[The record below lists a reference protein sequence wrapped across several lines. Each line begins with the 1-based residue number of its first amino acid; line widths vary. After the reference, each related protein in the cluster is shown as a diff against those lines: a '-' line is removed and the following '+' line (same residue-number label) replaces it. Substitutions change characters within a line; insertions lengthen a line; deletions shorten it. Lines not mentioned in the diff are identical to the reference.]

1 MTDTAPVATLIEAIS
16 SKTLDYAVLLAA
28 IGTLSMAFIEL
39 VKGVTALRRRF
50 HRRELSLWIPDH
62 VSRSELIVLA
72 AGGVQNANVLFDQP
86 VERMMGQIQA
96 AANLALEYP
105 DRYPRV
111 YKFFTRDDLPTRDDL
126 RTPDELVLLLASNLV
141 SDSETWERYSTRIA
155 RNGLAAGEA
164 QQESESRA
172 AQQARVRLGNLIA
185 RRLDMFQ
192 NRTQYR
198 WARLN
203 QFFSIAIGAALTAYA
218 LAVTSKI
225 DSAKDLL
232 ALALLSLLAGMLA
245 PFAKDVVAAIG
256 DLRAKV

>member
-1 MTDTAPVATLIEAIS
+1 MADTAPVATIIEAIS
-16 SKTLDYAVLLAA
+16 GKTLDYAVLLAA

-50 HRRELSLWIPDH
+50 HRREVSLWMPDYI
-62 VSRSELIVLA
+62 SRSELIVLA

-105 DRYPRV
+105 DRYPHAYR
-111 YKFFTRDDLPTRDDL
+111 FFTQEDL
-126 RTPDELVLLLASNLV
+126 RMTKLQASGLA
-141 SDSETWERYSTRIA
+141 SDSELWEQYSIRIA
-155 RNGLAAGEA
+155 RTGLAAGEA

-218 LAVTSKI
+218 LASTSKV
-225 DSAKDLL
+225 DSPRDLL
-232 ALALLSLLAGMLA
+232 ALVLLSLLAGMLA

-256 DLRAKV
+256 GLRARV